1 MDANRITFR
10 SILTLIAAYLGLFVG
25 LIDANAINLALPA
38 IRDDLGGG
46 ISGAQWTIDAY
57 NVTFAAVLLTSGSL
71 GDRFG
76 RRKLLRAGLTVFVVA
91 SLACAAAPSLPLLLA
106 ARAVQGIGAALM
118 LPQGLAITAAAFPD
132 PIERARATAAWAMAA
147 AMSTAVGPILGGVLT
162 DSIGWR
168 YIFWLNAPVGLL
180 ALLMTRLYL
189 PESRDDQAAR
199 VDIGGQ
205 TLAMVGLGTLTL
217 ILVEGRTLPAAW
229 TAGLAVVA
237 VAGLAAFVASQRRA
251 VTPMLPLDLFR
262 SSRLNAALTAT
273 FTMTFA
279 TYGLL
284 LVNSFAFQQQRGAS
298 TLFTALCFLPLPAAY
313 LSVIPIANAWA
324 NRSGPRL
331 PMAAGL
337 GLIAAGLVMYAAV
350 GPHADLWLLE
360 LSLLLAGAGLALNTG
375 PAVGLAM
382 SAVPIRRTGLASGV
396 VNLARLVGITV
407 GVAVLGSAMAAI
419 DGAAGV
425 RAALVIGGAA
435 SAIGAVVALRWAR
448 ADTPAATSKE
458 ACHA

>member
-1 MDANRITFR
+1 MGTNRITYR
-10 SILTLIAAYLGLFVG
+10 SILTLVAAYLGLFVG

-38 IRDDLGGG
+38 IRADLGGG

-57 NVTFAAVLLTSGSL
+57 NITFAAVLLTSGSL

-76 RRKLLRAGLTVFVVA
+76 RRRLLRIGLTVFVVA
-91 SLACAAAPSLPLLLA
+91 SLACAAAPSLPLLLT
-106 ARAVQGIGAALM
+106 ARAIQGVGAALM

-147 AMSTAVGPILGGVLT
+147 AMSTAVGPILGGLLT
-162 DSIGWR
+162 DTVSWR
-168 YIFWLNAPVGLL
+168 YIFWLNVPVGML
-180 ALLMTRLYL
+180 ALLMTCLYL
-189 PESRDDQAAR
+189 PESRDNEAAR

-205 TLAMVGLGTLTL
+205 TLAILGLGTLTVV
-217 ILVEGRTLPAAW
+217 LVEGRTLPTTWVVA
-229 TAGLAVVA
+229 LAVVA
-237 VAGLAAFVASQRRA
+237 VAGLAAFVVSQHRASA
-251 VTPMLPLDLFR
+251 PMLPLDLFR
-262 SSRLNAALTAT
+262 STRLNAALAAT

-298 TLFTALCFLPLPAAY
+298 TLITALCFLPLPVAY
-313 LSVIPIANAWA
+313 LSVIPVANALA
-324 NRSGPRL
+324 NRIGPRL
-331 PMAAGL
+331 PMTAGL
-337 GLIAAGLVMYAAV
+337 GLIAAGMFLYAAV

-382 SAVPIRRTGLASGV
+382 SAAPVQRTGLASGV

-419 DGAAGV
+419 DGSAGV
-425 RAALVIGGAA
+425 RAALLVGGAV
-435 SAIGAVVALRWAR
+435 SVFGAVIALRWAR
-448 ADTPAATSKE
+448 ADAPAPMKKE
-458 ACHA
+458 VCHA